1 MTQLPAVPATKIIR
15 QEEVQHWLDG
25 YAFVAAAK
33 AEAQAQMD
41 KMSEICEASRKEGY
55 QTGFEQGARE
65 AAALLTATTA
75 RVNSYVATLD
85 QQIVDLSLSIIT
97 KIFGKFDDADLVA
110 RLAEHALQGFQ
121 RERDI
126 TISVAP
132 DIAEE
137 VSQRINSEYAHESLN
152 ITVLADPHLRGTK
165 CVLSNAIAVIDA
177 GLETQLAA
185 IREALVD
192 HPAKDGAS

>member
-1 MTQLPAVPATKIIR
+1 MTQLPAVPGTKIIR
-15 QEEVQHWLDG
+15 QAEVQHWVDG

-41 KMSEICEASRKEGY
+41 NMSEIREASRKEGY
-55 QTGFEQGARE
+55 ETGFEQGARE
-65 AAALLTATTA
+65 AATLLTATTA
-75 RVNSYVATLD
+75 RVNNYVATLD

-110 RLAEHALQGFQ
+110 RLAQHALQGFQ
-121 RERDI
+121 RERNI

-137 VSQRINSEYAHESLN
+137 VSQRIKSEYANESLN
-152 ITVLADPHLRGTK
+152 ITVLADPHLSGTK

-192 HPAKDGAS
+192 HPATDGAP